1 MCSRAVA
8 GLRAPALER
17 SRGEVRLAFAR
28 RAGATALADLYQSGC
43 AKARLPRPEPGAAC
57 EAVLVNT
64 AGGLTDGDRLT
75 TRVTWGAA
83 STAMVSSQAAER
95 VYRCRAGAARVSATL
110 SAAADA
116 LAIWLPQETILFDG
130 GRLRRRT
137 EVDLSPRARM
147 LACESLVFGRH
158 AMGESVR
165 DGAVFDA
172 WRVRCGGRLV
182 FADTLRLDGDIA
194 ENLQRPAVAAGA
206 GALASVIYA
215 GQRGDTL
222 VDALRRACGNSDR
235 ARVASSWVS
244 CNDLNPVVLVRILA
258 ADGQALRHSL
268 VAVLCRAIEW
278 IAEDSPRLRLPR
290 VWLC

>member
-1 MCSRAVA
+1 M
-8 GLRAPALER
+8 
-17 SRGEVRLAFAR
+17 RLAFAR
-28 RAGATALADLYQSGC
+28 RAGATGLADLYQSGC

-75 TRVTWGAA
+75 TEVTWSAA

-95 VYRCRAGAARVSATL
+95 IYRCRAGAARVSATL
-110 SAAADA
+110 RADDDA
-116 LAIWLPQETILFDG
+116 LAIWLPQETILFNG
-130 GRLRRRT
+130 GRLLRRT
-137 EVDLSPRARM
+137 EVDLSPGARM

-165 DGAVFDA
+165 AGAVFDA

-215 GQRGDTL
+215 GQRGDRL
-222 VDALRRACGNSDR
+222 VDALRRACGTGDGAR
-235 ARVASSWVS
+235 AGSRGSSCVS
-244 CNDLNPVVLVRILA
+244 CSDLHPVVLVRILA
-258 ADGQALRHSL
+258 ADGQTLRRRL
-268 VAVLCRAIEW
+268 VAVLSRAIEW
-278 IAEDSPRLRLPR
+278 IAEGSPRLRLPR

>member
-1 MCSRAVA
+1 MGSRP
-8 GLRAPALER
+8 APALER

-43 AKARLPRPEPGAAC
+43 AKARLPRPEPGAAR

-75 TRVTWGAA
+75 TEVTWSAA

-95 VYRCRAGAARVSATL
+95 IYRCRAGAARVSATL
-110 SAAADA
+110 RADDDA

-130 GRLRRRT
+130 GRLLRRT

-165 DGAVFDA
+165 AGAVCDA

-215 GQRGDTL
+215 GQRGDRL
-222 VDALRRACGNSDR
+222 VDALRRACGAGDGAR
-235 ARVASSWVS
+235 AGSRGSSWVS
-244 CNDLNPVVLVRILA
+244 CSDLNPVVLVRILA
-258 ADGQALRHSL
+258 ADGQALRRRL
-268 VAVLCRAIEW
+268 VAVLSRAIEW
-278 IAEDSPRLRLPR
+278 IAEGSPRLRLPR

>member
-1 MCSRAVA
+1 MESRP
-8 GLRAPALER
+8 APALER
-17 SRGEVRLAFAR
+17 SRGEVRLGFAR
-28 RAGATALADLYQSGC
+28 RGGATGLADLYQCGC

-75 TRVTWGAA
+75 TRVTWGAV

-182 FADTLRLDGDIA
+182 FADTLRLNGDIA

-222 VDALRRACGNSDR
+222 VDALRRACGDSDR

-244 CNDLNPVVLVRILA
+244 CSDLNPVVLVRILA
-258 ADGQALRHSL
+258 ADGQALRRRL

-278 IAEDSPRLRLPR
+278 IAEGSPRLRLPR

>member
-1 MCSRAVA
+1 MGSRP
-8 GLRAPALER
+8 APALER

-64 AGGLTDGDRLT
+64 AGGLTDGDRLST
-75 TRVTWGAA
+75 EVTWSAA
-83 STAMVSSQAAER
+83 STAIVSSQAAER
-95 VYRCRAGAARVSATL
+95 IYRCRAGAARVSATL
-110 SAAADA
+110 RADDDA

-130 GRLRRRT
+130 GRLLRRT

-165 DGAVFDA
+165 AGAVFDA

-215 GQRGDTL
+215 GQRGDRL
-222 VDALRRACGNSDR
+222 VDALRRACGAGDGAHAG
-235 ARVASSWVS
+235 ARGSSCVS
-244 CNDLNPVVLVRILA
+244 CSDLNPVVLVRILA
-258 ADGQALRHSL
+258 ADGQALRRRL

-278 IAEDSPRLRLPR
+278 IAEGSPRLRLPR

>member
-1 MCSRAVA
+1 M
-8 GLRAPALER
+8 
-17 SRGEVRLAFAR
+17 RLAFAR
-28 RAGATALADLYQSGC
+28 RAGATALTELYQSGC

-75 TRVTWGAA
+75 TEVTWSAA

-95 VYRCRAGAARVSATL
+95 IYRCRAGAARVSATL
-110 SAAADA
+110 RADDDA

-130 GRLRRRT
+130 GRLLRHT

-165 DGAVFDA
+165 TGAVFDA

-215 GQRGDTL
+215 GQRGDRL
-222 VDALRRACGNSDR
+222 VDTLRRACGAGDGAR
-235 ARVASSWVS
+235 AGSRGSSCVSSCVS
-244 CNDLNPVVLVRILA
+244 CSDLNPVVLVRILA
-258 ADGQALRHSL
+258 ADGQALRRRL
-268 VAVLCRAIEW
+268 VAVLSRAIEW
-278 IAEDSPRLRLPR
+278 IAEGSPRLRLPR

>member
-1 MCSRAVA
+1 MGSRP
-8 GLRAPALER
+8 APALER

-28 RAGATALADLYQSGC
+28 RAGATGLAELYQSGC

-57 EAVLVNT
+57 EAVLINT
-64 AGGLTDGDRLT
+64 AGGLTDGDRLAT
-75 TRVTWGAA
+75 GVTWGAA

-110 SAAADA
+110 RADDDA

-165 DGAVFDA
+165 AGAVFDA

-206 GALASVIYA
+206 RALASVIYA
-215 GQRGDTL
+215 GQRGDRL
-222 VDALRRACGNSDR
+222 VDALRRACGAGDG
-235 ARVASSWVS
+235 ARGSSCVS
-244 CNDLNPVVLVRILA
+244 CSDLNPVVLVRILA
-258 ADGQALRHSL
+258 ADGQALRRRL
-268 VAVLCRAIEW
+268 VAVLSRAIEW
-278 IAEDSPRLRLPR
+278 IAEGSPRLRLPR

>member
-1 MCSRAVA
+1 MGSRP
-8 GLRAPALER
+8 APALER

-43 AKARLPRPEPGAAC
+43 AKARLPKPEPGAAC

-64 AGGLTDGDRLT
+64 AGGLTDGDRLST
-75 TRVTWGAA
+75 DVTWSAA

-95 VYRCRAGAARVSATL
+95 IYRCRAGAARVSATL
-110 SAAADA
+110 RAADDA

-130 GRLRRRT
+130 GRLLRRT
-137 EVDLSPRARM
+137 EVDLSSRARM

-165 DGAVFDA
+165 AGTVFDA

-215 GQRGDTL
+215 GQRGDKL
-222 VDALRRACGNSDR
+222 VEALRRACGAGDG
-235 ARVASSWVS
+235 ARGSSCVS
-244 CNDLNPVVLVRILA
+244 CSDLNPVVLVRILA
-258 ADGQALRHSL
+258 ADGQALRRRL
-268 VAVLCRAIEW
+268 VAVLSGAIEW
-278 IAEDSPRLRLPR
+278 IAEGSPRLRLPR

>member
-1 MCSRAVA
+1 M
-8 GLRAPALER
+8 
-17 SRGEVRLAFAR
+17 RLAFAR
-28 RAGATALADLYQSGC
+28 RADATGLTDLYQSGC

-64 AGGLTDGDRLT
+64 AGGLTDGNRLT
-75 TRVTWGAA
+75 TEVTWSAA

-95 VYRCRAGAARVSATL
+95 IYRCRAGAARVSATL
-110 SAAADA
+110 RADDDA

-130 GRLRRRT
+130 GRLLRRT

-165 DGAVFDA
+165 AGAVFDA

-215 GQRGDTL
+215 GQRGDRL
-222 VDALRRACGNSDR
+222 VDALRRACGAGDGAR
-235 ARVASSWVS
+235 AGSRGSSCVSSYVS
-244 CNDLNPVVLVRILA
+244 CSDLNPVVLVRILA
-258 ADGQALRHSL
+258 ADGQALRRRL
-268 VAVLCRAIEW
+268 VAVLSRAIEW
-278 IAEDSPRLRLPR
+278 IAEGSPRLRLPR

>member
-1 MCSRAVA
+1 M
-8 GLRAPALER
+8 
-17 SRGEVRLAFAR
+17 RLAFAR
-28 RAGATALADLYQSGC
+28 RAGATALTELYQSGC

-75 TRVTWGAA
+75 TEVTWSAA

-95 VYRCRAGAARVSATL
+95 IYRCRAGAARVSATL
-110 SAAADA
+110 RADDDA

-130 GRLRRRT
+130 GRLLRHT

-165 DGAVFDA
+165 TGAVFDA

-215 GQRGDTL
+215 GQRGDRL
-222 VDALRRACGNSDR
+222 VDALRRACGAGDGG
-235 ARVASSWVS
+235 RVGLRVSSCVS
-244 CNDLNPVVLVRILA
+244 CSDLNPVVLVRILA
-258 ADGQALRHSL
+258 ADGQALRRRL
-268 VAVLCRAIEW
+268 VAVLSRAIEW
-278 IAEDSPRLRLPR
+278 IAEGSPRLRLPR

>member
-1 MCSRAVA
+1 MGSRP
-8 GLRAPALER
+8 APALER

-28 RAGATALADLYQSGC
+28 RAGATGLADLYQSGC

-75 TRVTWGAA
+75 TDVTWSAA

-95 VYRCRAGAARVSATL
+95 IYRCRAGAAQVSATL
-110 SAAADA
+110 RADDDA

-130 GRLRRRT
+130 GRLLRRT

-165 DGAVFDA
+165 AGAVFDA

-194 ENLQRPAVAAGA
+194 ENLQRSAVAAGA

-215 GQRGDTL
+215 GQRGDRL
-222 VDALRRACGNSDR
+222 VDTLRRACGAGDGAR
-235 ARVASSWVS
+235 AGLRGSSCVS
-244 CNDLNPVVLVRILA
+244 CSDLNPVVLVRILA
-258 ADGQALRHSL
+258 ADGQALRRRL
-268 VAVLCRAIEW
+268 VAVLSRAIEW
-278 IAEDSPRLRLPR
+278 IAEGSPQLRLPR

>member
-1 MCSRAVA
+1 MGSRP
-8 GLRAPALER
+8 APALER

-57 EAVLVNT
+57 EAGLVNT

-75 TRVTWGAA
+75 TEVTWSAA

-95 VYRCRAGAARVSATL
+95 IYRCRAGAARVSATL
-110 SAAADA
+110 RADDDA

-130 GRLRRRT
+130 GRLLRST

-165 DGAVFDA
+165 SGAVFDA

-215 GQRGDTL
+215 GQRGDRL
-222 VDALRRACGNSDR
+222 VDALRRVCGAGDGAR
-235 ARVASSWVS
+235 AGSRESSCVS
-244 CNDLNPVVLVRILA
+244 CSDLNPVVLVRILA
-258 ADGQALRHSL
+258 ADGQALRRRL
-268 VAVLCRAIEW
+268 VAVLSRAIEW
-278 IAEDSPRLRLPR
+278 VAEGSPRLRLPR

>member
-1 MCSRAVA
+1 MGSRP
-8 GLRAPALER
+8 APALER
-17 SRGEVRLAFAR
+17 SRGELRLAFAR
-28 RAGATALADLYQSGC
+28 RAGATALTDLYQSGC

-75 TRVTWGAA
+75 TDVTWSAA

-95 VYRCRAGAARVSATL
+95 IYRCRAGAARVSATL
-110 SAAADA
+110 RADDDA
-116 LAIWLPQETILFDG
+116 LAIWLPQETILFDD

-165 DGAVFDA
+165 AGAVFDA

-206 GALASVIYA
+206 RAWASVIYA
-215 GQRGDTL
+215 GQRGDGL
-222 VDALRRACGNSDR
+222 VDALRRACGTGDG
-235 ARVASSWVS
+235 ARGSSCVS
-244 CNDLNPVVLVRILA
+244 CSDLNPVVLVRILA
-258 ADGQALRHSL
+258 ADGQALRRRL
-268 VAVLCRAIEW
+268 VAVLSRAIEW
-278 IAEDSPRLRLPR
+278 IAEGSPRLRLPR

>member
-1 MCSRAVA
+1 MRSRP
-8 GLRAPALER
+8 APTLER
-17 SRGEVRLAFAR
+17 SRGELRLAFAR
-28 RAGATALADLYQSGC
+28 RAGATALTELYQSGC

-57 EAVLVNT
+57 EAVLINT
-64 AGGLTDGDRLT
+64 AGGLTDGDRLA

-95 VYRCRAGAARVSATL
+95 VYRCRAGAAQVSATL
-110 SAAADA
+110 RAADDA

-130 GRLRRRT
+130 GRLRRHT

-165 DGAVFDA
+165 AGAVFDA

-182 FADTLRLDGDIA
+182 FADTLRLHGDIA

-206 GALASVIYA
+206 RALASVIYA
-215 GQRGDTL
+215 GQGGDTL
-222 VDALRRACGNSDR
+222 VDALRRARGAGDG
-235 ARVASSWVS
+235 ARVSSWCESSRVS
-244 CNDLNPVVLVRILA
+244 CSYLHPVVLVRILA
-258 ADGQALRHSL
+258 ADGQALRRRL
-268 VAVLCRAIEW
+268 VAVLCSAIEW
-278 IAEDSPRLRLPR
+278 IDSPRLRLPR
-290 VWLC
+290 VWRC